1 MNDNDNMTELDIN
14 QLEEVTGGVMPNV
27 PTKPGSNISGP
38 AMPKLHPPVSG
49 TNSKSNVVL
58 NNMLNGVIKAE
69 NTAVIKPFEVCPQCH
84 STAVSFNREENIC
97 MCQDCGYCEDRS
109 K

>member
-1 MNDNDNMTELDIN
+1 MKDDDNMLELDID
-14 QLEEVTGGVMPNV
+14 QLEEVTGGVTPHY
-27 PTKPGSNISGP
+27 PTNPGP
-38 AMPKLHPPVSG
+38 AIPKIDLPVPGTGTG
-49 TNSKSNVVL
+49 TNSKSKIIL
-58 NNMLNGVIKAE
+58 NNINNGVISAE
-69 NTAVIKPFEVCPQCH
+69 GAAFVKPFEVCPKCG

>member
-1 MNDNDNMTELDIN
+1 MKDDDNMLELDID
-14 QLEEVTGGVMPNV
+14 QLEEVTGGVAPYY
-27 PTKPGSNISGP
+27 PTKPGP
-38 AMPKLHPPVSG
+38 AMPKIELPVPGTGAG
-49 TNSKSNVVL
+49 TNSKSKVVL
-58 NNMLNGVIKAE
+58 HNMLDGVAKAE
-69 NTAVIKPFEVCPQCH
+69 NAAFIKPFEVCPKCG